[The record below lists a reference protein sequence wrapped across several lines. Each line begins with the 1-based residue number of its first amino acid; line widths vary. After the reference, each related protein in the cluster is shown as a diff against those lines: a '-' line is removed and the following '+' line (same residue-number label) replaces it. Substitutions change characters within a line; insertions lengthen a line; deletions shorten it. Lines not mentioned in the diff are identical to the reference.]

1 MSARRGLGRGLDA
14 LIPTADDD
22 LDSVQV
28 ALDHIEPNSYQP
40 RRRFD
45 QAGLEELANS
55 IKEHGLL
62 QPVVVRPRPGGYQ
75 LVAGE
80 RRFRAAKIAQ
90 MDSIPAIVMELT
102 DRQVAEVALVEN
114 LQREDL
120 NPLEEATAY
129 DKLLKE
135 FNLTQEALANR
146 LGKSRSAIANT
157 LRLLNLAQEVQQ
169 LIEEE
174 KITAGHARTLLTL
187 PAEEQIAAA
196 RDIIEK
202 KMTVRKA
209 ERNRKKSG
217 GGKQANPNLVAIQQQ
232 LMEHL
237 GTKVTLEQNG
247 RRGRIVIEFYSQEDA
262 NRIVNNIITP

>member
-1 MSARRGLGRGLDA
+1 MSARRGLGRGLGA
-14 LIPTADDD
+14 LIPTADDE

-28 ALDHIEPNSYQP
+28 ALDQIEPSAYQP

-45 QAGLEELANS
+45 QAGLAELANS
-55 IKEHGLL
+55 INEHGLL

-80 RRFRAAKIAQ
+80 RRFRAAKIAE

-102 DRQVAEVALVEN
+102 DRQVAEIALVEN

-120 NPLEEATAY
+120 NPLEEAMAY

-157 LRLLNLAQEVQQ
+157 LRLLNLTQAVQQ
-169 LIEEE
+169 LVEEG
-174 KITAGHARTLLTL
+174 KITAGHARTLLAL
-187 PAEEQIAAA
+187 SAEEQVAAA
-196 RDIIEK
+196 QDIIEK

-209 ERNRKKSG
+209 ERRRKKNA
-217 GGKQANPNLVAIQQQ
+217 GKKLANPNLVAVQQQ

-237 GTKVTLEQNG
+237 GTKVILEQNG
-247 RRGRIVIEFYSQEDA
+247 SRGRIVIEFYSQEDA
-262 NRIVNNIITP
+262 DRIVNNIISP